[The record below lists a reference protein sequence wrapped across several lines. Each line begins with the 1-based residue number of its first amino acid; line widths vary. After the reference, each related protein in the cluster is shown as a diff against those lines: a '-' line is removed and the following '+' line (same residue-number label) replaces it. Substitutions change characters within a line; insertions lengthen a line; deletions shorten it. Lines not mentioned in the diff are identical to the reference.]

1 MKRLISTIILA
12 QLTFLNADNYSIS
25 LDGDDDW
32 VYIGVPNE
40 MNPTGDHTFMFWI
53 QNNKPS
59 CQGQGEI
66 ISDYNEP
73 PVFYNH
79 LNLFYGG
86 CQSDWN
92 GLNCSNGN
100 CLSYDFYGTN
110 IVTEAS
116 SLDQNSWTHWAV
128 VYNSSTLERNIYK
141 NGDIVAQNTAS
152 GAYAGNMEIILGVE
166 HNSNS
171 GFQWDSALD
180 AKFDDFSIWSKP
192 LTYEEVQ
199 NYYYS
204 SPNGLEN
211 DLEVFYNF
219 NEGTDTTLTDQTSN
233 DNDGII
239 MEPLG
244 V

>member
-1 MKRLISTIILA
+1 MKQLISTIILA

-73 PVFYNH
+73 PVSYNH
-79 LNLFYGG
+79 LNLLYGG

-110 IVTEAS
+110 IVTDAS
-116 SLDQNSWTHWAV
+116 SLDQNSWTHWAG
-128 VYNSSTLERNIYK
+128 SFLRIK
-141 NGDIVAQNTAS
+141 
-152 GAYAGNMEIILGVE
+152 II
-166 HNSNS
+166 
-171 GFQWDSALD
+171 
-180 AKFDDFSIWSKP
+180 
-192 LTYEEVQ
+192 
-199 NYYYS
+199 
-204 SPNGLEN
+204 
-211 DLEVFYNF
+211 
-219 NEGTDTTLTDQTSN
+219 
-233 DNDGII
+233 
-239 MEPLG
+239 
-244 V
+244 